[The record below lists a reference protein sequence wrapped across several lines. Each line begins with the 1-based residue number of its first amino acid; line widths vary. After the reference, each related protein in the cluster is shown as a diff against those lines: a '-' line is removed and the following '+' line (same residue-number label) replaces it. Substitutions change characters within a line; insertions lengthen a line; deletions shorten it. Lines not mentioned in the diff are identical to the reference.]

1 MKRIKLVEQLKTA
14 GNDAFKQGK
23 NEEAIAKYTEA
34 MDADPENE
42 TMRTILFSNRAAAY
56 VKVRLSP
63 SLSPPSSLPPLT
75 SPPSN
80 RRKTTPPPSPT
91 ATPASSSTTSTSK
104 PSVRGR
110 GRIWRRNLSRRR

>member
-63 SLSPPSSLPPLT
+63 SFPLLPPFL
-75 SPPSN
+75 
-80 RRKTTPPPSPT
+80 R
-91 ATPASSSTTSTSK
+91 
-104 PSVRGR
+104 
-110 GRIWRRNLSRRR
+110 